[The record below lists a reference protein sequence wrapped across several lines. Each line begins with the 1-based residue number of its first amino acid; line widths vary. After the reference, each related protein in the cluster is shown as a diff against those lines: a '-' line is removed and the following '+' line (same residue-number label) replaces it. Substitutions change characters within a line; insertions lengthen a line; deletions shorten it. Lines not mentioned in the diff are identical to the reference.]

1 MHAVMLLVAE
11 LAYSSINAG
20 GSAEEFGA
28 DTDIQEAQNH
38 AQVNPSYWAFVITNS
53 GASHS

>member
-1 MHAVMLLVAE
+1 MLLVAE

-28 DTDIQEAQNH
+28 DTDIQEARNH
-38 AQVNPSYWAFVITNS
+38 AQINPRD
-53 GASHS
+53 

>member
-1 MHAVMLLVAE
+1 MLLVAE

-20 GSAEEFGA
+20 GSSAEEFGA
-28 DTDIQEAQNH
+28 DTDIQEARNH